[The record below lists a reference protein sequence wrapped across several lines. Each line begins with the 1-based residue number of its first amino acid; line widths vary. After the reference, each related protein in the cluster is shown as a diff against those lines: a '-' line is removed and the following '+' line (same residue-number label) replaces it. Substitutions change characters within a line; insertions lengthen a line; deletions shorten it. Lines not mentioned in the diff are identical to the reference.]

1 LLVVFRAAATADVE
15 AAYGWYEG
23 QRRGLGSEFRS
34 EVDAA
39 VDLISKAPLAFPL
52 VRRSIRRALLRR
64 FPYALYFR
72 ATSTE
77 IIVLAVHGRQD
88 PSRWQSR
95 S

>member
-1 LLVVFRAAATADVE
+1 MLVVFRAAATADVE

-64 FPYALYFR
+64 FP
-72 ATSTE
+72 
-77 IIVLAVHGRQD
+77 
-88 PSRWQSR
+88 
-95 S
+95 